1 MNRNF
6 AQLDENNK
14 IVYAP
19 DWVIRVDHHHEE
31 WDEPVYDEDG
41 NPIID
46 PDTGEQ
52 KTEHKTS
59 DWDTERR
66 ELHPTADDYAHAKD
80 GPWLPLDST
89 KPEKDGAY
97 FVSTEYGDLVDGRIV
112 RRYDERPI
120 VAPEPINRR
129 WTRLKIKTALAMAG
143 MIVKAEEYLSGVDI
157 APNYNAWQALSD
169 CDYVEENW
177 PQKETWNA
185 VLDGA
190 AEAFGK
196 TRAEIDAFID
206 SIPTEEMR

>member
-1 MNRNF
+1 MNNRNF
-6 AQLDENNK
+6 GKLDAENR

-19 DWVIRVDHHHEE
+19 VEVTI
-31 WDEPVYDEDG
+31 DG
-41 NPIID
+41 KITIN
-46 PDTGEQ
+46 
-52 KTEHKTS
+52 
-59 DWDTERR
+59 
-66 ELHPTADDYAHAKD
+66 PTAEHYAAA
-80 GPWLPLDST
+80 GYLPLDNT

-97 FVSTEYGDLVDGRIV
+97 FVSNEYGDLVDGRIV

-143 MIVKAEEYLSGVDI
+143 MIVKAEEYLSGVDV

-196 TRAEIDAFID
+196 TRAEIDAFLD
-206 SIPTEEMR
+206 SIPTEEVAA